1 MARTSSDWSNVP
13 ELARKVIKHSPSHNT
28 FATCAKIETQ
38 IQTLITKNNNDS
50 MTLHNSALEP
60 QVKSLISQ
68 LKELDKFPE
77 SSEELFLYTAI
88 YAHLLLLQQNFSEVI
103 ELLSKQKSLQFPK
116 NLKYDYTNVASIK
129 VYTILGAAYEA
140 ISDFPEA
147 IKVYQT
153 ATPLINIT
161 IAKSK
166 EALIWAEHLY
176 YRYGML
182 ATSSTWDD
190 KQVTLAALRGYQSVA
205 SIISSSSQRIAS
217 DPSSLKR
224 RLSLLNI
231 HFLYLSALL
240 QQDTNDSST
249 KSELQGV
256 SKLFQTVLFNSA
268 NEVKATGSNT
278 SIEQFVEVAF
288 QNWQKSMHF
297 LPPLDSVF
305 EPLEIEETRSLL
317 QTLRQAA
324 KKTFHSCS
332 IMRHLVF
339 VLSSLGHYDEALHA
353 FENYTAYQE
362 KSRIRQAAYKIPDH
376 GTDLQA
382 DQVASQPEETGD
394 DDKSVVRV
402 FAKAIDVIV
411 HIKKDGYLAKAT
423 ADKLSGWLNNEV
435 MILKAQSGHLNGVL
449 AKDLGADLSDG
460 FALVWASVARAYSL
474 FALQASTS
482 DIRVEAYDQAKAAYE
497 NSLVYSPKEAQI
509 YFEFALLLAENSQIP
524 RSIEVVQKGII
535 EDNKHAQSWHLIS
548 LLLAALEDHE
558 KALQASSNALN
569 LFSQKSTLMP
579 LEKSQYLQLKMT
591 QVAIKEASEGIDR
604 ALELIPEVFVLFG
617 ELYPAPLESVYPTD
631 GQEITRT
638 KSKTFVKSIK
648 ENRLSRSITRVRS
661 HRTAPSNSS
670 GIPPKSQRMTTKS
683 VDFPLVSNLVDGLA
697 RSDLANLWL
706 WTAGLYRRGEL
717 FDEAE
722 EALVEAENV
731 NGPSADTHV
740 ELGLLIAKY
749 RPALALAEYETAL
762 EKDSDSIRAIVAL
775 GDLIF
780 DHSHTSF
787 AKQDE
792 KETLGK
798 METVSINGT
807 ANGFKQG
814 YSMSSEPQS
823 ELEPELDSEE
833 LEPVHLPHDPL
844 FISDE
849 DQLLAAN
856 RVQGL
861 LEMVIES
868 GRGFNCAEAWWLLSL
883 FRERNGD
890 KVGATKAL
898 WESVGLEESRSV
910 RQYSVSRGEVLSRS
924 RKS

>member
-1 MARTSSDWSNVP
+1 
-13 ELARKVIKHSPSHNT
+13 
-28 FATCAKIETQ
+28 
-38 IQTLITKNNNDS
+38 
-50 MTLHNSALEP
+50 MTLHNAVLEP
-60 QVKSLISQ
+60 QIKNLVKQ

-77 SSEELFLYTAI
+77 SSEELFIYTAI
-88 YAHLLLLQQNFSEVI
+88 YAHLLLLQQKFSEVI
-103 ELLSKQKSLQFPK
+103 EVLLKQKSSQLPK
-116 NLKYDYTNVASIK
+116 TLKYQYTKVASIK
-129 VYTILGAAYEA
+129 VCTILGAAYEA
-140 ISDFPEA
+140 ISHYPEA
-147 IKVYQT
+147 IKVYQS
-153 ATPLINIT
+153 ATPLINAT
-161 IAKSK
+161 IAKSN

-176 YRYGML
+176 YRFGML

-190 KQVTLAALRGYQSVA
+190 KQVTLAALRGYQSVT
-205 SIISSSSQRIAS
+205 SIISSSSQIIAN
-217 DPSSLKR
+217 DPSSLNR

-240 QQDTNDSST
+240 QQDPNDPNT

-256 SKLFQTVLFNSA
+256 SKLFQTVLFNST
-268 NEVKATGSNT
+268 NDVKATGSNS
-278 SIEQFVEVAF
+278 SIEQFVEVAC

-297 LPPLDSVF
+297 HPPLDSVS
-305 EPLEIEETRSLL
+305 EPLEIEETQSLL

-362 KSRIRQAAYKIPDH
+362 KARIRQAGYKMPDH
-376 GTDLQA
+376 ATDLQGEHIA
-382 DQVASQPEETGD
+382 AQPEETGD
-394 DDKSVVRV
+394 DDKAVVRV

-423 ADKLSGWLNNEV
+423 ADKLSSWLNSEF
-435 MILKAQSGHLNGVL
+435 MILRAQSHANGVL
-449 AKDLGADLSDG
+449 AKELGADLSDG
-460 FALVWASVARAYSL
+460 FSLVWASVARAYSL
-474 FALQASTS
+474 YALQASTS
-482 DIRVEAYDQAKAAYE
+482 DIRVEAYNQAKAAYE
-497 NSLVYSPKEAQI
+497 NSLAYSPKEAQI
-509 YFEFALLLAENSQIP
+509 YFEFALLLAENSQIS
-524 RSIEVVQKGII
+524 RSMEVVQKGLI
-535 EDNKHAQSWHLIS
+535 EDNTHAQSWHLIS
-548 LLLAALEDHE
+548 LILAALEDHE

-569 LFSQKSTLMP
+569 LFSRKAYLIP
-579 LEKSQYLQLKMT
+579 LEKSEYLQLKMT
-591 QVAIKEASEGIDR
+591 QVAIEEASEGIDR

-631 GQEITRT
+631 SQEIARP

-648 ENRLSRSITRVRS
+648 ENRISRSITRVRS
-661 HRTAPSNSS
+661 HRASPSNSS
-670 GIPPKSQRMTTKS
+670 GIPLKNQRTTTKP
-683 VDFPLVSNLVDGLA
+683 VDFPQVSNLIDDVA
-697 RSDLANLWL
+697 RSDLAKLWL

-731 NGPSADTHV
+731 DGPSADTHV

-762 EKDSDSIRAIVAL
+762 EKDADSIRAIVAL

-787 AKQDE
+787 ATQVDE
-792 KETLGK
+792 KETLEK
-798 METVSINGT
+798 LDAVFINGT
-807 ANGFKQG
+807 ASGFKQG
-814 YSMSSEPQS
+814 YSMCAESEPGHET
-823 ELEPELDSEE
+823 ELEPEEI
-833 LEPVHLPHDPL
+833 HLPHDPL

-910 RQYSVSRGEVLSRS
+910 RQYSVSKGEISSKSREIWS
-924 RKS
+924 SIAT